1 MARTVDYLRLSVTD
15 LCNLRCRYCMGAE
28 GVEKKQHRDI
38 LSLEELEEMARAAA
52 DCGVK
57 KIRLTGGEP
66 LVRRG
71 IVDLCRR
78 LKAIDGVEELALT
91 TNGVLLKE
99 LAAPLRE
106 AGVDRLNV
114 SLDTLDSEKYAHIT
128 RGGDI
133 QKVWDG
139 LAAAEAAGFRGIKLN
154 AVLLREFNAPEI
166 PHFVE
171 LTREK
176 DYAVRFIE
184 LMPMAVCAQWDQ
196 YISAE
201 AVREAVPALES
212 IGGDGVAELYRVAG
226 YRGTVGL
233 IRPISHRFC
242 ADCNRIRITAD
253 GKLKPCLHSRSEIPL
268 RGLHGE
274 ELREAILEGIAAKP
288 ERHFLQEKGVSDC
301 RRNMNEIGG

>member
-1 MARTVDYLRLSVTD
+1 MAGTVDYLRLSVTD

-28 GVEKKQHRDI
+28 GVEKKHHRDI

-52 DCGVK
+52 QCGVK

-78 LKAIDGVEELALT
+78 LKRIDGVEELALT
-91 TNGVLLKE
+91 TNGVLLRE

-114 SLDTLDSEKYAHIT
+114 SLDTLDGEKYGHIT

-139 LAAAEAAGFRGIKLN
+139 LAAAEEAGFRGIKLN
-154 AVLLREFNAPEI
+154 AVLLRDFNASEI
-166 PHFVE
+166 ADFVA
-171 LTREK
+171 LTKDR

-184 LMPMAVCAQWDQ
+184 LMPMAVCAEWDQ
-196 YISAE
+196 YLNAE
-201 AVREAVPALES
+201 AVLKAVPELQRIDS
-212 IGGDGVAELYRVAG
+212 DGVAERYRVAG
-226 YRGTVGL
+226 YRGSVGL

-288 ERHFLQEKGVSDC
+288 ERHFLREKGVSDC

>member
-1 MARTVDYLRLSVTD
+1 MARKVDYLRLSITD
-15 LCNLRCRYCMGAE
+15 LCNLRCRYCMGE
-28 GVEKKQHRDI
+28 DGVVKKQHREI
-38 LSLEELEEMARAAA
+38 LSLEELEEMAQAAVS
-52 DCGVK
+52 CGVK

-71 IVDLCRR
+71 VVDLCRR

-91 TNGVLLKE
+91 TNGVLLRD
-99 LAAPLRE
+99 LAAPLRA
-106 AGVDRLNV
+106 AGVDRLNI
-114 SLDTLDSEKYAHIT
+114 SLDSLDPAQYSRIT
-128 RGGDI
+128 RCGDLQQTLEGI
-133 QKVWDG
+133 
-139 LAAAEAAGFRGIKLN
+139 AAAEAAGFRGIKLN
-154 AVLLREFNAPEI
+154 AVLLRDYNAAEI
-166 PHFVE
+166 SEFVE

-184 LMPMAVCAQWDQ
+184 LMPMAVCADWDQ
-196 YISAE
+196 YLSAE
-201 AVREAVPALES
+201 AVLEAVPQLER
-212 IGGDGVAELYRVAG
+212 IGGDGVAELYRVPG
-226 YRGTVGL
+226 YCGTVGL

-268 RGLHGE
+268 RGLHGG

-301 RRNMNEIGG
+301 RRDMNEIGG

>member
-1 MARTVDYLRLSVTD
+1 MARKVDYLRLSVTD
-15 LCNLRCRYCMGAE
+15 LCNLRCRYCMGE
-28 GVEKKQHRDI
+28 DGVAKKQHREI

-52 DCGVK
+52 ACGVK

-71 IVDLCRR
+71 IVELCRR

-106 AGVDRLNV
+106 AGVDRLNI
-114 SLDTLDSEKYAHIT
+114 SLDSLNRETYAHIT
-128 RGGDI
+128 RCGDLDKAWEGI
-133 QKVWDG
+133 
-139 LAAAEAAGFRGIKLN
+139 AAAEAAGFRGIKLN
-154 AVLLREFNAPEI
+154 AVLLRDFNAPEI
-166 PHFVE
+166 ADFVE
-171 LTREK
+171 LTRDK

-184 LMPMAVCAQWDQ
+184 LMPMAVCADWDQ

-201 AVREAVPALES
+201 AVLKAAPQLEK
-212 IGGDGVAELYRVAG
+212 IGGDGVAELYRVPG
-226 YRGTVGL
+226 YCGTVGL

-253 GKLKPCLHSRSEIPL
+253 GKLQPCLHSRGEIPL

-274 ELREAILEGIAAKP
+274 ELRQAIIEGIAAKP

-301 RRNMNEIGG
+301 RRDMNEIGG

>member
-1 MARTVDYLRLSVTD
+1 MRTVDYLRLSVTD

-28 GVEKKQHRDI
+28 GVEKKQHREI
-38 LSLEELEEMARAAA
+38 LSLEELEEMAHAAV

-106 AGVDRLNV
+106 AGVDRLNI
-114 SLDTLDSEKYAHIT
+114 SLDTLNAEKYAQIT
-128 RGGDI
+128 RCGDI
-133 QKVWDG
+133 QKVRQG
-139 LAAAEAAGFRGIKLN
+139 LIAAEAAGFRGIKLN
-154 AVLLREFNAPEI
+154 AVLLRDFNVSEI
-166 PHFVE
+166 PDFVA
-171 LTREK
+171 LTKEK

-184 LMPMAVCAQWDQ
+184 LMPMAVCADWDQ
-196 YISAE
+196 YVTAE
-201 AVREAVPALES
+201 TVLEKVPALQRV
-212 IGGDGVAELYRVAG
+212 GGDGVAEVYRVEG

-274 ELREAILEGIAAKP
+274 ELREAIREGIAAKP

-301 RRNMNEIGG
+301 RRDMNEIGG

>member
-166 PHFVE
+166 PNFVE

-196 YISAE
+196 YINAE

>member
-1 MARTVDYLRLSVTD
+1 MRTVDYLRLSVTD

-28 GVEKKQHRDI
+28 GVEKKQHREI
-38 LSLEELEEMARAAA
+38 LSLEELEEMARAAVA
-52 DCGVK
+52 CGVK

-91 TNGVLLKE
+91 TNGVLLEE

-106 AGVDRLNV
+106 AGVDRLNI
-114 SLDTLDSEKYAHIT
+114 SLDTLNAEKYTQIT
-128 RGGDI
+128 RCGDI
-133 QKVWDG
+133 QKVRQG
-139 LAAAEAAGFRGIKLN
+139 LAAAEAAGFCGIKLN
-154 AVLLREFNAPEI
+154 AVLLRDFNVSEI
-166 PHFVE
+166 PDFVA
-171 LTREK
+171 LTKEK

-184 LMPMAVCAQWDQ
+184 LMPMAVCADWNQ
-196 YISAE
+196 YVTAE
-201 AVREAVPALES
+201 TVLETVPALQRV
-212 IGGDGVAELYRVAG
+212 GGDGVAEVYRVEG

-242 ADCNRIRITAD
+242 ADCNRFRITAD

-274 ELREAILEGIAAKP
+274 ELREAIREGIAAKP

-301 RRNMNEIGG
+301 RRDMNEIGG

>member
-1 MARTVDYLRLSVTD
+1 MRTVDYLRLSVTD

-28 GVEKKQHRDI
+28 GVEKKQHREI

-52 DCGVK
+52 ACGVK

-91 TNGVLLKE
+91 TNGVLLEE
-99 LAAPLRE
+99 LAEPLRE
-106 AGVDRLNV
+106 AGVDRLNI
-114 SLDTLDSEKYAHIT
+114 SLDTLNAEKYTQIT
-128 RGGDI
+128 RCGDI
-133 QKVWDG
+133 QKVRKG
-139 LAAAEAAGFRGIKLN
+139 LAAAEAAGFHGIKLN
-154 AVLLREFNAPEI
+154 AVLLRDFNVSEI
-166 PHFVE
+166 PDFVA
-171 LTREK
+171 LTKEK

-184 LMPMAVCAQWDQ
+184 LMPMAVCADWDQ
-196 YISAE
+196 YVTAE
-201 AVREAVPALES
+201 TVLETVPALQRV
-212 IGGDGVAELYRVAG
+212 GGDGVAEVYRVEG

-274 ELREAILEGIAAKP
+274 ELREAIREGIAAKP

-301 RRNMNEIGG
+301 RRDMNEIGG

>member
-1 MARTVDYLRLSVTD
+1 MRTVDYLRLSVTD

-28 GVEKKQHRDI
+28 GVEKKQHREI

-52 DCGVK
+52 ACGVK

-91 TNGVLLKE
+91 TNGVLLEE
-99 LAAPLRE
+99 LAEPLRE
-106 AGVDRLNV
+106 AGVDRLNI
-114 SLDTLDSEKYAHIT
+114 SLDTLNAEKYTQIT
-128 RGGDI
+128 RCGDI
-133 QKVWDG
+133 QKVRKG
-139 LAAAEAAGFRGIKLN
+139 LAAAEAAGFCGIKLN
-154 AVLLREFNAPEI
+154 AVLLRDFNVSEI
-166 PHFVE
+166 PDFVA
-171 LTREK
+171 LTKEK

-184 LMPMAVCAQWDQ
+184 LMPMAVCADWDQ
-196 YISAE
+196 YVTAE
-201 AVREAVPALES
+201 TVLETVPALQRV
-212 IGGDGVAELYRVAG
+212 GGDGVAEVYRVEG

-274 ELREAILEGIAAKP
+274 ELREAIREGIAAKP

-301 RRNMNEIGG
+301 RRDMNEIGG

>member
-1 MARTVDYLRLSVTD
+1 MPRKVDYLRLSVTD
-15 LCNLRCRYCMGAE
+15 LCNLRCRYCMGE
-28 GVEKKQHRDI
+28 DGVAKKKHREI

-52 DCGVK
+52 ECGVR

-71 IVDLCRR
+71 IVELCRR
-78 LKAIDGVEELALT
+78 LKAIDGIEELALT
-91 TNGVLLKE
+91 TNGVLLKD

-106 AGVDRLNV
+106 AGVDRLNI
-114 SLDTLDSEKYAHIT
+114 SLDSLNRDKYAHIT
-128 RGGDI
+128 RCGDLDRAWEGI
-133 QKVWDG
+133 
-139 LAAAEAAGFRGIKLN
+139 AAAEAAGFRGIKLN
-154 AVLLREFNAPEI
+154 AVLLRDFNASEI
-166 PHFVE
+166 ADFVA

-184 LMPMAVCAQWDQ
+184 LMPMAVCADWDQ
-196 YISAE
+196 YINAE
-201 AVREAVPALES
+201 AVLEAVPQLEK
-212 IGGDGVAELYRVAG
+212 IGGDGVAEIYRVPG

-253 GKLKPCLHSRSEIPL
+253 GKLKPCLHSRAEIPL

-274 ELREAILEGIAAKP
+274 ELRQAILEGIAAKP

-301 RRNMNEIGG
+301 RRDMNEIGG